1 VVTLGDIDPGFGPD
15 DDRRHWPAADGGR
28 MRDSLFWELIMPE
41 EKLGLQIYLYVSAR
55 GRAGYNVSLWG
66 PGTDPVALKQ
76 ADGRVGEEADF
87 DDFRFEGLTVR
98 QPELRQTCQVRFD
111 RDDIHL
117 AYDFT
122 ALHDAFSYRS
132 NPDGLPTWFAQNRL
146 EQTGHVD
153 GFLEIGGRR
162 INWNRTGHRDHSW
175 GHRDWGIPHH
185 WKWFIAYTESGR
197 IVNGWIWIARGEWGF
212 AGYVVRDGVTIPV
225 ARINHHADYQPD
237 MTQRRLEADLIDIT
251 GQTTHLA
258 LDVFGVIRLPTHDPM
273 STVIYEGACAAEI
286 DGEPGA
292 GQFETHWPGPYLRHL
307 VEAGVPGGASSGG

>member
-1 VVTLGDIDPGFGPD
+1 MVTLGDIDPGFGPD
-15 DDRRHWPAADGGR
+15 DDRRHWPADGGR

-55 GRAGYNVSLWG
+55 GRAGYNVSVWG
-66 PGTDPVALKQ
+66 PGTDPVALKL
-76 ADGRVGEEADF
+76 ADGRVAESADF

-98 QPELRQTCQVRFD
+98 QPELRRTCQVRFD
-111 RDDIHL
+111 RDDVHL

-132 NPDGLPTWFAQNRL
+132 NPDGLPGWFARNRL

-162 INWNRTGHRDHSW
+162 IDWNRTGHRDHSW

-212 AGYVVRDGVTIPV
+212 AGYVVRDGVTVPV
-225 ARINHHADYQPD
+225 ARIEHHADYHPD

-251 GQTTHLA
+251 GQATHLG
-258 LDVFGVIRLPTHDPM
+258 LDVFGVIKLPTHDPM
-273 STVIYEGACAAEI
+273 STVIYEGACTAEI
-286 DGEPGA
+286 DGEAGA
-292 GQFETHWPGPYLRHL
+292 GQFETHWPGPYLRYL
-307 VEAGVPGGASSGG
+307 AEAGVPGGSSAGG